1 MKVTI
6 RSVGNAKFVI
16 IPKAILEQMGL
27 ADAADLQVK
36 KGVIEIR
43 PLKCN
48 PRGGWAADS
57 RRIARFGDDVLVWS

>member
-6 RSVGNAKFVI
+6 RSKGSAKFVL
-16 IPKAILEQMGL
+16 IPKAILERMGL
-27 ADAADLQVK
+27 VDMADLQFE

-43 PLKCN
+43 PLKRN

-57 RRIARFGDDVLVWS
+57 QRIARCGDDVLVWP